1 MEHIQKLSNL
11 IANWNGQLMPLTEVK
26 VSVLDRG
33 FLFGDAV
40 YEVIRLYNGKLF
52 RVEDHLNRLADSLA
66 SLDIRNVD
74 LGKVKVMLKA
84 TVRESA
90 IDDAL
95 VYVQVTRGEAVRTHH
110 YPDSYMPNIL
120 MYVTPFQNPYEK
132 ERAQGVSAV
141 TYPDI
146 RWGRNDIKAT
156 SLAANCIAAQYAKE
170 HGAMEVVFIDSEG
183 YMTEGS
189 HTSLFGIRDGKLV
202 VAPSSSKVLPGIT
215 KRQVLELVKEVSI
228 PLDERRLKESEVY
241 ELDEF
246 FLAGTPEEL
255 ISIVKVNDKQIGDG
269 KPGPLVK
276 KLHDAFRAGMEAHLT
291 RAT

>member
-1 MEHIQKLSNL
+1 MEHNPKLSNL
-11 IANWNGQLMPLTEVK
+11 IANWNGQLMPLSEVK

-52 RVEDHLNRLADSLA
+52 RVEDHLNRLSDSLK
-66 SLDIRNVD
+66 SLDIRHVD
-74 LGKVKVMLKA
+74 LGKIKVMLKA

-90 IDDAL
+90 LDDAL
-95 VYVQVTRGEAVRTHH
+95 VYLQVTRGEAIRTHH
-110 YPDSYMPNIL
+110 YPDAYMPNTLI
-120 MYVTPFQNPYEK
+120 YVTPFKNPYAK
-132 ERAQGVSAV
+132 EREEGVAAV
-141 TYPDI
+141 THPDI

-156 SLAANCIAAQYAKE
+156 SLAANCMAAQYAKE
-170 HGAMEVVFIDSEG
+170 RGAMEVVFIDSEG
-183 YMTEGS
+183 FMTEGS
-189 HTSLFGIRDGKLV
+189 HTSLFGIKNDKLV

-215 KRQVLELVKEVSI
+215 KRQILELVKETAI
-228 PLDERRLKESEVY
+228 PLDERRIKESEIY

-255 ISIVKVNDKQIGDG
+255 ISIVRLNDREIGSG

-276 KLHDAFRAGMEAHLT
+276 KLHDAFRAGMQAHLT
-291 RAT
+291 

>member
-1 MEHIQKLSNL
+1 MEHIQKLSKV
-11 IANWNGQLMPLTEVK
+11 IANWNGQLMPLTEVR

-52 RVEDHLNRLADSLA
+52 RVEDHLNRLSDSLK
-66 SLDIRNVD
+66 SLDIRGAD
-74 LGKVKVMLKA
+74 LNKIKVMLKA

-90 IDDAL
+90 LDDAL

-110 YPDSYMPNIL
+110 YPESYMPNTLI
-120 MYVTPFQNPYEK
+120 YATAFQNPYEK
-132 ERAQGVSAV
+132 EREQGVSAV
-141 TYPDI
+141 THPDI

-156 SLAANCIAAQYAKE
+156 SLAANCMAAQYAKE
-170 HGAMEVVFIDSEG
+170 RGAMEVVFVDSDG

-189 HTSLFGIRDGKLV
+189 HTSLFGIKDGKLV

-215 KRQVLELVKEVSI
+215 KRQILELAKEIAV
-228 PLDERRLKESEVY
+228 PLDERRLKETEIY
-241 ELDEF
+241 DLDEF
-246 FLAGTPEEL
+246 FLAGTPEEV
-255 ISIVKVNDKQIGDG
+255 ISIVKVNDKQIADG

-276 KLHDAFRAGMEAHLT
+276 KLHAAFRSGMQAHLT
-291 RAT
+291 KAT